1 MAINVQKKKPEI
13 LKTSDLVGDI
23 RETLGCSQRVIANLL
38 GLTPQTISNN
48 VESSL
53 EELTPRTRDR
63 FLALHAIVV
72 SIFGRGGR
80 DLRREA
86 ILEIVQAQV
95 FRDLHGRMDSVI
107 SALHQDKYPI
117 ETLIQIAEISYRLY
131 QEKNQEKRKA
141 FPELNP
147 RVLQA

>member
-1 MAINVQKKKPEI
+1 MAINVQKKKLEP
-13 LKTSDLVGDI
+13 LKASDLVGDI
-23 RETLGCSQRVIANLL
+23 RETLECSQRVVANLL
-38 GLTPQTISNN
+38 GLTAQTISNN
-48 VESSL
+48 LESPVD
-53 EELTPRTRDR
+53 ELTPRTRDR
-63 FLALHAIVV
+63 LRALHAIAV

-86 ILEIVQAQV
+86 ILEIIQAQV

-131 QEKNQEKRKA
+131 QDKNQEKRKA
-141 FPELNP
+141 FPELNS
-147 RVLQA
+147 RALQP

>member
-1 MAINVQKKKPEI
+1 MTVDSPTKDK
-13 LKTSDLVGDI
+13 LKHSI
-23 RETLGCSQRVIANLL
+23 QLL
-38 GLTPQTISNN
+38 GLTAQTISNN
-48 VESSL
+48 LERPV

-63 FLALHAIVV
+63 LRALSAIAV

-86 ILEIVQAQV
+86 ILEIIQAQV
-95 FRDLHGRMDSVI
+95 FRDLQGRMDSVI

-131 QEKNQEKRKA
+131 QDKNQEKRKA
-141 FPELNP
+141 FLELNP
-147 RVLQA
+147 RALQT